1 MADHNAKNQILSQVH
16 SKAMSN
22 SSGWRHHLLYAAAL
36 CGSAVVGT
44 VMAASPVFAQSASN
58 QTTISLD
65 SKVFV
70 MRSELSADGTET
82 VSLKE
87 PKDVLVV
94 PGDRLKF
101 ILTYDNKTG
110 QDVTGFKATNPM
122 PNAVQYTEVA
132 EDWAEVSIDGG
143 KNWGELTDLTV
154 VTKDEAGSV
163 SATRNATTEDVTH
176 VRWVFKDTIVKNE
189 KGSVSFNGVVK

>member
-1 MADHNAKNQILSQVH
+1 MAGQNTKNQFSSQIH
-16 SKAMSN
+16 PKAMN
-22 SSGWRHHLLYAAAL
+22 DNIGWRHHLFYAAAL

-44 VMAASPVFAQSASN
+44 VMAASPVFAQSAPN

-70 MRSELSADGTET
+70 VRSKLSADGTET

-101 ILTYDNKTG
+101 ILTYENKTG

-122 PNAVQYTEVA
+122 PNAVQFTEVE

-143 KNWGELTDLTV
+143 NNWGKLTDLTV